1 MLKKNVIFEVLKI
14 KNNME
19 TDTIYYHPEIE
30 TISRE
35 ELDNL
40 QVKRLRE
47 TITQA
52 MKSPFYKKE
61 YSEKDIN
68 ADTIVNIDDVRKLPF
83 TTKSDLRDSY
93 PFGFIV
99 EGMKDKVVRL
109 HSSSGTTGHP
119 TVVCHSQHDLDQWAM
134 RVARSLYMVGVR
146 EKDIFQ
152 NTSGYG
158 MFTGGLGFQY
168 GAEMLGTLT
177 VPAAA
182 GNTPRQIKF
191 IQDFG
196 TTVIHAIPSYAS
208 RLYEGFIEQGIDVKE
223 QTDIKILLIGAEPH
237 TDEQR
242 KKIENNFGA
251 KAYNSFGLSEMSG
264 PGVAFECTYQ
274 DGLHVWEDCFFVEI
288 VDPETLEPVADGE
301 IGELILTTLDR
312 DAMPIIR
319 YRTRDLTR
327 FIPGQCACGRTHRRL
342 DRIKGRS
349 DDMFIVKG
357 VNIFPMQIEKILMQ
371 FKEIGTNYLITIA
384 SVGFNDEIKIEVEL
398 DNLFTDDY
406 SKLEKLSKAITRKL
420 RDEILITPKV
430 LLVGKSSLPQQE
442 GKAVRV
448 KDLRDK

>member
-1 MLKKNVIFEVLKI
+1 MQ
-14 KNNME
+14 NN
-19 TDTIYYHPEIE
+19 TIYYQPEIE
-30 TISRE
+30 TLSRE
-35 ELDNL
+35 GLDKL
-40 QVKRLRE
+40 QVERLKE

-52 MKSPFYKKE
+52 MKSPFYKKD
-61 YSEKDIN
+61 YGDKNIN
-68 ADTIVNIDDVRKLPF
+68 ADTIVNIDDIRKLPF
-83 TTKSDLRDSY
+83 TTKADLRDSY
-93 PFGFIV
+93 PFGFV
-99 EGMKDKVVRL
+99 AEGMMDKVVRL

-134 RVARSLYMVGVR
+134 RVARCLYMVGVR
-146 EKDIFQ
+146 ETDVFQ
-152 NTSGYG
+152 NSSGYG
-158 MFTGGLGFQY
+158 MFTGGLGFQN
-168 GAEMLGTLT
+168 GAEKLGALT

-208 RLYEGFIEQGIDVKE
+208 RLYEGFVEQGIDVKKE
-223 QTDIKILLIGAEPH
+223 TKIKILLIGAEPH

-242 KKIENNFGA
+242 KKIEASFGA

-274 DGLHVWEDCFFVEI
+274 DGLHIWEDCYIVEI
-288 VDPETLEPVADGE
+288 VDQETLEPVADGE
-301 IGELILTTLDR
+301 IGELVLTTLDR

-327 FIPGQCACGRTHRRL
+327 IITGDCACGRTHRRL
-342 DRIKGRS
+342 DRVKGRS

-384 SVGFNDEIKIEVEL
+384 SIGSNDEIKVEVEL

-406 SKLEKLSKAITRKL
+406 SKLEKLSKEITHRL

-430 LLVGKSSLPQQE
+430 LLVGKNSLPKFE

-448 KDLRDK
+448 NDLRDK